1 MLEGFILLFCDY
13 YRDSVFFIFR
23 MVFIEVP
30 LILEIFAND
39 NPFLI
44 NVISFWYW
52 VLYSSSVFR

>member
-1 MLEGFILLFCDY
+1 MLEGLILPFCDY

-23 MVFIEVP
+23 MVLIEVP
-30 LILEIFAND
+30 LIFEILAND